1 MTTDGYIKIYKKI
14 FKSPIFR
21 PQIMSER
28 EAFIWMIC
36 TAAFIKNRGRF
47 GNYLITLE
55 RGQLVGGSDYLSDI
69 FMWNPSRVRRYIKR
83 LQKDNMIDCHT
94 DEGITVITIRNYN
107 DYQFAIEQT
116 DNQPTTLRL
125 QTDDNIKNIN
135 KHKKDNIYTD
145 DFNNVWEK
153 LTSKVGSKKKAFFS
167 YQKVK
172 HKTTDSVIVEKYN
185 YLLSTRQDPQ
195 FWPMFSTWLNQ
206 ERWEEKIIIGEAYLR
221 KKHNIGKEYKYYN
234 TEGKNHLFIFKDG
247 MMAYKQTFDLEG
259 NKIANEY

>member
-47 GNYLITLE
+47 GNFLIDLE

-69 FMWNPSRVRRYIKR
+69 FLWNPSRVRRYIKR
-83 LQKDNMIDCHT
+83 LQKDEMIDVQT
-94 DEGITVITIRNYN
+94 DKGITIITIRNYN
-107 DYQFAIEQT
+107 DYQFSIEPT
-116 DNQPTTLRL
+116 DTQPTSLRL

-135 KHKKDNIYTD
+135 KPKEKYIYTD
-145 DFNNVWEK
+145 DFNYVWENITAK
-153 LTSKVGSKKKAFFS
+153 IGSKKKAFFS
-167 YQKVK
+167 FKK
-172 HKTTDSVIVEKYN
+172 AITDTTKENIVEKYN

-195 FWPMFSTWLNQ
+195 YWPMLSTWLNG
-206 ERWEEKIIIGEAYLR
+206 ERWNESVSIGESYLR
-221 KKHNIGKEYKYYN
+221 KKHNIGKEYKYIDTN
-234 TEGKNHLFIFKDG
+234 GKCHLFIFKDG
-247 MMAYKQTFDLEG
+247 LMAYKQTYDLQG
-259 NKIANEY
+259 NKIANDY

>member
-1 MTTDGYIKIYKKI
+1 MTNNGYIKIYKKI

-28 EAFIWMIC
+28 EAFIWMIAN
-36 TAAFIKNRGRF
+36 AAFVKNKGRF
-47 GNYLITLE
+47 GNFLIELE

-83 LQKDNMIDCHT
+83 LQKDEMIDVQT
-94 DEGITVITIRNYN
+94 DEGITIISIRNYN
-107 DYQFAIEQT
+107 DYQFPVETT

-135 KHKKDNIYTD
+135 KPKKDNIYTD
-145 DFNNVWEK
+145 DFNYVWEK
-153 LTSKVGSKKKAFFS
+153 LSSKVGSKKKAFYSF
-167 YQKVK
+167 KK
-172 HKTTDSVIVEKYN
+172 AITKTTKENLIKKYN

-206 ERWEEKIIIGEAYLR
+206 ERWDEKILIGENYLR
-221 KKHNIGKEYKYYN
+221 KK
-234 TEGKNHLFIFKDG
+234 
-247 MMAYKQTFDLEG
+247 
-259 NKIANEY
+259 